1 MQVGGHSCASYFP
14 VLMATLFPV
23 QRLVMTGG
31 VGGAL
36 YGYDLDAI
44 KLPASERYGFV
55 RTNSDCKDAP
65 PNSQCGSQCKAC
77 AKSGA
82 KVCTWA
88 TESDDYALLKV
99 PGQAG
104 IHAQDLETTA
114 GNPAVRESVLSFFFY
129 LPLFKFLSCLAI
141 YILLAQCYLHA
152 HIRLRTHAHTCV
164 GWATMQYD
172 KGARRSTWRC
182 KAALRSRRMCVS
194 CVKIALRRLRGYIYV
209 HSRQKHSHII
219 FSQVYSHTSLGKEVA
234 KKFLIIVGYILTG
247 M

>member
-129 LPLFKFLSCLAI
+129 LPLFKFISCLAI
-141 YILLAQCYLHA
+141 YLLLTQCYLHA

-164 GWATMQYD
+164 GWATIQYD

-194 CVKIALRRLRGYIYV
+194 CVKIIITFTPEAPRVYICTFPSKTFSHYFLLIRCIPI
-209 HSRQKHSHII
+209 HLWEKKSRKNS
-219 FSQVYSHTSLGKEVA
+219 
-234 KKFLIIVGYILTG
+234 
-247 M
+247 